1 MRYGLTIGEFAKMA
15 NQQEKLDAQLTV
27 VPCKGWDRRWIFPDY
42 GNVWVPPTMGI
53 PSFETALLYPGTC
66 LFESTN
72 LSEGRGTT
80 APFKIIGA
88 PFIDAQLLADE
99 MNAKR
104 LDGVVFRPVYFIPTT
119 SKFSGEQCGGVQI
132 HVTNARKER
141 SVTVGIELLYEI
153 RRMYG
158 ENFEFCHRTTAAHAV
173 LRSCLAAITKS
184 IIRTFQK
191 MRFCISIS
199 RKAKPLYK

>member
-1 MRYGLTIGEFAKMA
+1 
-15 NQQEKLDAQLTV
+15 
-27 VPCKGWDRRWIFPDY
+27 
-42 GNVWVPPTMGI
+42 MGI

-158 ENFEFCHRTTAAHAV
+158 ENFEFLPPYNGGTRCFAE
-173 LRSCLAAITKS
+173 LLGGDNQINNPDISKDEILYQYKQES
-184 IIRTFQK
+184 ETFVQMK
-191 MRFCISIS
+191 QEFH
-199 RKAKPLYK
+199 LY